1 MTVDDDLA
9 MLCQS
14 CGLCCDGSLF
24 GRVGLEPEEVEPAR
38 KMRLRVLDGGK
49 GFEQACSALAPLEGE
64 RGRRICSIYPA
75 RPRACCRFVCRLY
88 ERHRREGGPIE
99 QRLVAVRRGREL
111 VAYLEASGMTAADFA
126 GEGEMMEALEDFA
139 RA

>member
-1 MTVDDDLA
+1 MAVDDDLA

-24 GRVGLEPEEVEPAR
+24 GRVRLEPEEVEPAR
-38 KMRLRVLDGGK
+38 KRRLRVLDSGK
-49 GFEQACSALAPLEGE
+49 GFQQGCSALAALEGE

-75 RPRACCRFVCRLY
+75 RPRACRRFVCRLY

-99 QRLVAVRRGREL
+99 ERLVAVRRVRKLMG
-111 VAYLEASGMTAADFA
+111 YLEASGMTAADFA
-126 GEGEMMEALEDFA
+126 GEGVKIEALEDFA